1 MKLNKLKIENANRG
15 NNGSRNANAQLF
27 VGPSPR
33 HSCSRPT
40 PECVLTVLP
49 DACSRRFQH
58 PDLIEEAKKVI
69 DVAVVPNENY
79 SVIIFSRAAEM
90 LAEADTIQ
98 KAKELKSLALTAAD
112 WARRKNLGEKAVQH
126 CRSYALEAERRLGQ
140 LLLQTDRA
148 KGGSRIRNLTNLP
161 VTRRHQ

>member
-15 NNGSRNANAQLF
+15 NNGSRNAKAQLF

-33 HSCSRPT
+33 HSYSRPT